1 MGLQRTVRRKVL
13 YTVEFVSK
21 PLKKPET
28 AREKPPARA
37 PEGAAFDASY
47 YDRHYGRE
55 ATRVHGPTEI
65 AHLANTIT
73 SYVAWLGG
81 TIDSVLDVGAGTGI
95 MRDHFRKHA
104 PDIRYRSLE
113 VSPFAAKTYGHELA
127 DIATFRCEETFD
139 LVICQGV
146 LQYLDDAR
154 AKKAIERLGDLCRG
168 FLYLEAITVKDLR
181 TVCDPERTDAAVFAR
196 PGSFYRPLL
205 RRHFHFVGCG
215 LYYSKA
221 GELLFYE
228 LERGGA

>member
-1 MGLQRTVRRKVL
+1 MTK
-13 YTVEFVSK
+13 S
-21 PLKKPET
+21 LKKPEKT
-28 AREKPPARA
+28 REKSSSA
-37 PEGAAFDASY
+37 PSSPFDQSY
-47 YDRHYGRE
+47 YERHYGRE

-65 AHLANTIT
+65 AHLATMMT

-81 TIDSVLDVGAGTGI
+81 TIESVLDVGAGTGI
-95 MRDHFRKHA
+95 MRDHFRKHF
-104 PDIRYRSLE
+104 PDVRYRSLE

-127 DIATFRCEETFD
+127 DISSFRCEETFD

-146 LQYLDDAR
+146 LQYLDDVR

-168 FLYLEAITVKDLR
+168 FLYLEAITAKDLR
-181 TVCDPERTDAAVFAR
+181 TVCDPERTDADVHAR